1 MVGESQSQ
9 QSAEFTNLMAI
20 EIEAPKFSGWSVPLP
35 GLGRVKLTEMVH
47 QNSET
52 AIYGSTRPGMVIKTF
67 DLDCGK
73 ADEVSYGP
81 FLSYRVELENWQD
94 LQGIEELRGRVP
106 AFYGADVDYER
117 KLGFIAMEFL
127 IGEDLL
133 KWCREAAE
141 LGYPEAWA
149 RDFRAALFETLD
161 IVQRF
166 HKHGIVL
173 IDFKPDNVIR
183 LSNGAIKFVDLGAF
197 FTPRHSAELEN
208 YVYAATPDYAELVID
223 TSAVQTG
230 QPIKPGADIFS
241 CGVAMFEMATGES
254 RLGMA
259 NDCAEQMLALP
270 EVYLFRDS
278 QIRDIWKAYPH
289 LKSLLPLLQT
299 QLRERRILFAEFWHL
314 LKAFLA
320 NKAPGWETMDEE
332 QHFEM
337 LLETGRNFISDQLPD
352 ALKWLAEPIA
362 RATTLRSHRLTN
374 VREMLALLA
383 EPLAEEI
390 RAQVLATNP
399 VIQMAREM
407 QPPVEFRETFNTW
420 EVRFNT
426 LTNRWALSTRRL
438 ANVELRNNAVFTF
451 LKQISS
457 DTEGHRFYEIVGDLE
472 ADLCLED
479 RLTLDKLASDPT
491 AWLG

>member
-1 MVGESQSQ
+1 
-9 QSAEFTNLMAI
+9 MAI
-20 EIEAPKFSGWSVPLP
+20 EVEAPKFTGTSVPLP
-35 GLGRVKLTEMVH
+35 GLGRVRLTELVH

-52 AIYGSTRPGMVIKTF
+52 AIYNSTRPGMVVKTF

-73 ADEVSYGP
+73 ADEMSYGP
-81 FLSYRVELENWQD
+81 FLSYRVELENWKD
-94 LQGIEELRGRVP
+94 LQGIDELRARVP
-106 AFYGADVDYER
+106 AFYGADVDYDR

-127 IGEDLL
+127 IGQDLL
-133 KWCREAAE
+133 SWCQEAAN

-149 RDFRAALFETLD
+149 REFRSALFETLD

-197 FTPRHSAELEN
+197 FTPRHNAELEN

-230 QPIKPGADIFS
+230 QAIKPGADIFS
-241 CGVAMFEMATGES
+241 CGVAMFEMATGDS

-259 NDCAEQMLALP
+259 ADCAEQMLKLP

-289 LKSLLPLLQT
+289 LKTLLPSLQT

-314 LKAFLA
+314 LKGYLGTQVA
-320 NKAPGWETMDEE
+320 GWETMEE
-332 QHFEM
+332 EAKWQM
-337 LLETGRNFISDQLPD
+337 LLDTGRNFISDQLPD

-362 RATTLRSHRLTN
+362 RATTLRSHRLTHIRDLVN
-374 VREMLALLA
+374 YLA
-383 EPLAEEI
+383 EPVAEEI
-390 RAQVLATNP
+390 RAEVLAKNL
-399 VIQMAREM
+399 VVQMAHDLE
-407 QPPVEFRETFNTW
+407 PPVEFRETFNTW
-420 EVRFNT
+420 ELRFDT
-426 LTNRWALSTRRL
+426 VTNCWAMSTRRL
-438 ANVELRNNAVFTF
+438 ANTEFRHIAPFTF
-451 LKQISS
+451 LKQISA
-457 DTEGHRFYEIVGDLE
+457 DTEGHRFYEVVGDLE
-472 ADLCLED
+472 ADFYLEE
-479 RLTLDKLASDPT
+479 RLTLDRLASDPM

>member
-1 MVGESQSQ
+1 
-9 QSAEFTNLMAI
+9 MAI
-20 EIEAPKFSGWSVPLP
+20 ETELPKFTNWSVPLP
-35 GLGRVKLTEMVH
+35 GLGRVKLTGLLH

-52 AIYGSTRPGMVIKTF
+52 AIYNSTRPGMVIKTF

-73 ADEVSYGP
+73 PDEVSYGP

-94 LQGIEELRGRVP
+94 LQGIDELRGRVP

-117 KLGFIAMEFL
+117 KVGYIAMEFL
-127 IGEDLL
+127 IGQDLL
-133 KWCREAAE
+133 SWCREAAD
-141 LGYPEAWA
+141 LGYPEEWA
-149 RDFRAALFETLD
+149 REFHAALFETLD

-254 RLGMA
+254 RLAMA

-270 EVYLFRDS
+270 ETYLFRDS

-314 LKAFLA
+314 LKGYLA
-320 NKAPGWETMDEE
+320 AQVQGWAEMDEE
-332 QHFEM
+332 QRWPL
-337 LLETGRNFISDQLPD
+337 LLETGRNFISDELPD
-352 ALKWLAEPIA
+352 ALKWLADPIA
-362 RATTLRSHRLTN
+362 RATTLRSHRLTHI
-374 VREMLALLA
+374 RELVALLA
-383 EPLAEEI
+383 EPVADEIQQKVLAE
-390 RAQVLATNP
+390 NP
-399 VIQMAREM
+399 VVQTARDLE
-407 QPPVEFRETFNTW
+407 PPIEFRETFNTW
-420 EVRFNT
+420 ELRFNT
-426 LTNRWALSTRRL
+426 LTNRWAISTRRL
-438 ANVELRNNAVFTF
+438 ANGEFRDIAPFTF

-457 DTEGHRFYEIVGDLE
+457 DTQGHRYYEICGDLE
-472 ADLCLED
+472 ADMVLED
-479 RLTLDKLASDPT
+479 RLALDRLASDPT